1 LLLTICDWLLLD
13 IPMPRVDY
21 SVIEVL
27 LVRAVALLLLICS
40 QAALAGRQTESNDV
54 GTTILPVTVR
64 PESVPAGAAV
74 KMGFT
79 WKALK
84 PTISPLKVFV
94 HIVDDQQQMVLQA
107 DHTPPVGT
115 STPRWQGPINYERRL
130 VIPAHVK
137 EGRYRIIMGLYDKS
151 GRARL
156 TAGQGVLPVG
166 DNGYRA
172 GILHVDSHAPWPQ
185 ADTQQAPSLDL
196 SGYELIFREEFDG
209 PLDVSAWGPGTRW
222 IAHTPWAG
230 DFGDARFADPGDDF
244 PFTIKDGILR
254 IEARKDENGKWSSGL
269 LASNDP
275 LGNGFSQQYGYFEMR
290 AKLPPGPGVWP
301 AFWLCSSYNRKDK
314 SQGRDGSVEIDVLE
328 YYGRA
333 PSSFTATLH
342 VWQPRP
348 HRSEGFTVTTKPGE
362 PAAGFHNYGCMIDP
376 RWITMYFDGIEVWKV
391 KTPPEHNKPLML
403 LLNLALGP
411 GWPIDK
417 TPNPSKMEVDYVR
430 VYAKT
435 KSSS

>member
-1 LLLTICDWLLLD
+1 MLA
-13 IPMPRVDY
+13 VNY
-21 SVIEVL
+21 SVIKDL
-27 LVRAVALLLLICS
+27 SVRTAVVLLLICS
-40 QAALAGRQTESNDV
+40 RAALPGQQTESGNI

-79 WKALK
+79 WKAHK
-84 PTISPLKVFV
+84 PTSTPLKAFV
-94 HIVDDQQQMVLQA
+94 HIVDEQRAMVLQA
-107 DHTPPVGT
+107 DHTPLTGT
-115 STPRWQGPINYERRL
+115 STPGWQGTISYERRL
-130 VIPAHVK
+130 VIPAHIK
-137 EGRYRIIMGLYDKS
+137 DGRYRIIMGLYDKS
-151 GRARL
+151 GRSPL
-156 TAGQGVLPVG
+156 TAGQGVLPFG
-166 DNGYRA
+166 DNGYQV
-172 GILHVDSHAPWPQ
+172 GVLNIDSNAPWPQ
-185 ADTQQAPSLDL
+185 ADTQQAPSLDI
-196 SGYELIFREEFDG
+196 SGYELTFREEFDG

-230 DFGDARFADPGDDF
+230 DFGDARFADPGGDF
-244 PFTIKDGILR
+244 PFTVKDGILR
-254 IEARKDENGKWSSGL
+254 IEARKDESGKWSSGL

-314 SQGRDGSVEIDVLE
+314 TAGRDGSVEIDVLE
-328 YYGRA
+328 YYGRT

-342 VWQPRP
+342 IWQPRP
-348 HRSEGFTVTTKPGE
+348 HRSEGNTITTRPGE
-362 PAAGFHNYGCMIDP
+362 VSTGFHNYGCLIDP
-376 RWITMYFDGIEVWKV
+376 QWISMYFDGIEVWKV

-417 TPNPSKMEVDYVR
+417 TPNPSIMEVDYVR
-430 VYAKT
+430 VYAK
-435 KSSS
+435 KQS